1 MATWGTRTFEDDTT
15 ADWISELIDAEE
27 TRDFLLAAITLP
39 EDESEIDYDTSVI
52 VVAACEVIVALLD
65 EPRKGLPEELSDW
78 FSNNQCDDI
87 TDLPELASPA
97 LKVALSESSELVTT
111 WQEAEDFEDW
121 KEGVDDL
128 SEIIEQLVD
137 A

>member
-65 EPRKGLPEELSDW
+65 EPRKGLPEELS
-78 FSNNQCDDI
+78 
-87 TDLPELASPA
+87 
-97 LKVALSESSELVTT
+97 
-111 WQEAEDFEDW
+111 
-121 KEGVDDL
+121 
-128 SEIIEQLVD
+128 
-137 A
+137 